1 MTDSDDTDM
10 QGDCIEIMVNVQ
22 YLSQQSQP
30 DNDEYVFAYTIK
42 IQNNGIEKCQ
52 LITRHWVITESDF
65 SVQEVHGEGVVGK
78 QPIIEPGKSF
88 EYTSAAILKSEV
100 GTMKGFYDMVTDDGR
115 VFKAAIPQF
124 TLSVPR
130 VLQ

>member
-1 MTDSDDTDM
+1 MTNTDETKFN
-10 QGDCIEIMVNVQ
+10 DRIEIKVNAQ

-30 DNDEYVFAYTIK
+30 DKDEYVFAYTIR
-42 IQNNGIEKCQ
+42 IQNNGTENCQ

-88 EYTSAAILKSEV
+88 EYTSAAVLKSEV
-100 GTMKGFYDMVTDDGR
+100 GTMKGSYDMVTDNGH

>member
-1 MTDSDDTDM
+1 MAKAHTENTNND
-10 QGDCIEIMVNVQ
+10 IEIKVKTH
-22 YLSQQSQP
+22 YLRQQSQP
-30 DNDEYVFAYTIK
+30 DNEKYVFAYTINIHNTGERK
-42 IQNNGIEKCQ
+42 YQ

-88 EYTSAAILKSEV
+88 EYTSAAILKTEV
-100 GTMKGFYDMVTDDGR
+100 GTMKGFYDMLDENGR

>member
-1 MTDSDDTDM
+1 MTDTDDSKHPD
-10 QGDCIEIMVNVQ
+10 DCIEIKVNAQ
-22 YLSQQSQP
+22 YLSRQSQP
-30 DNDEYVFAYTIK
+30 DRDEYVFAYTIT
-42 IQNNGIEKCQ
+42 IQNNGSENCQ

-100 GTMKGFYDMVTDDGR
+100 GHHEG
-115 VFKAAIPQF
+115 
-124 TLSVPR
+124 L
-130 VLQ
+130 L

>member
-1 MTDSDDTDM
+1 MIKHETEPSGDSID
-10 QGDCIEIMVNVQ
+10 IKVNAQ

-30 DNDEYVFAYTIK
+30 DKDEYVFAYTIR
-42 IQNNGIEKCQ
+42 IQNNGDQNCQ

-65 SVQEVHGEGVVGK
+65 SVQEVHGEGVVGQ

-88 EYTSAAILKSEV
+88 EYTSAAMLKSEV
-100 GTMKGFYDMVTDDGR
+100 GTMKGFYDMVTDSGH

>member
-1 MTDSDDTDM
+1 MTEELNKKCNT
-10 QGDCIEIMVNVQ
+10 IKIKVKTH
-22 YLSQQSQP
+22 YLKQQSQP
-30 DNDEYVFAYTIK
+30 DQNKYVFAYTIN
-42 IQNNGIEKCQ
+42 IRNNGDENCQ

-78 QPIIEPGKSF
+78 QPVIEPGKAF
-88 EYTSAAILKSEV
+88 EYTSAAVLKTEV
-100 GTMKGFYDMVTDDGR
+100 GTMKGFYDMLGENGAL
-115 VFKAAIPQF
+115 FKAAIPQF

>member
-1 MTDSDDTDM
+1 MTKDESIQQQENIDIKVHT
-10 QGDCIEIMVNVQ
+10 E
-22 YLSQQSQP
+22 YLETQSVP
-30 DNDEYVFAYTIK
+30 DEGKFVFAYTIT
-42 IQNNGIEKCQ
+42 IHNNSEQVCQ
-52 LITRHWVITESDF
+52 LISRHWVITESDF
-65 SVQEVHGEGVVGK
+65 SVQEVHGEGVIGK

-100 GTMKGFYDMVTDDGR
+100 GTMKGFYDMVSDNGR
-115 VFKAAIPQF
+115 IFKAAIPQF

>member
-1 MTDSDDTDM
+1 MIDRGTGSHGERIDIRIQS
-10 QGDCIEIMVNVQ
+10 Q
-22 YLSQQSQP
+22 YLVQQSQP
-30 DNDEYVFAYTIK
+30 EVNKYVFAYTIR
-42 IQNNGIEKCQ
+42 IQNNGDTNCQ

-78 QPIIEPGKSF
+78 QPIIEPGKCF
-88 EYTSAAILKSEV
+88 EYTSAAVLKTEV
-100 GTMKGFYDMVTDDGR
+100 GTMKGFYDLVSESGR
-115 VFKAAIPQF
+115 IFKAPIPQF

>member
-1 MTDSDDTDM
+1 MTKTTSRKTETVK
-10 QGDCIEIMVNVQ
+10 ITVKTH
-22 YLSQQSQP
+22 YLQQQSQP
-30 DNDEYVFAYTIK
+30 EDGKYVFAYTINIK
-42 IQNNGIEKCQ
+42 NNGTENCQ

-65 SVQEVHGEGVVGK
+65 SVQEVHGEGVIGK

-100 GTMKGFYDMVTDDGR
+100 GTMKGFYDMISANGAL
-115 VFKAAIPQF
+115 FKATIPQF

>member
-1 MTDSDDTDM
+1 MTKPEQTDNSH
-10 QGDCIEIMVNVQ
+10 CIEIEVNAQ
-22 YLSQQSQP
+22 YLSQQSEP
-30 DNDEYVFAYTIK
+30 DNNKYVFAYTIR
-42 IQNNGIEKCQ
+42 ILNNSEENCQ

-88 EYTSAAILKSEV
+88 EYSSAAVLKTEV
-100 GTMKGFYDMVTDDGR
+100 GTMKGFYDMVTQNGH

>member
-1 MTDSDDTDM
+1 MAKAHTENTNND
-10 QGDCIEIMVNVQ
+10 IEIKVKTH
-22 YLSQQSQP
+22 YLRQQSQP
-30 DNDEYVFAYTIK
+30 DNEKYVFAYTIN
-42 IQNNGIEKCQ
+42 IHNTGERKCQ

-88 EYTSAAILKSEV
+88 EYTSAAILKTEV
-100 GTMKGFYDMVTDDGR
+100 GTMKGFYDMLDENGR

>member
-1 MTDSDDTDM
+1 MTKPNETQID
-10 QGDCIEIMVNVQ
+10 DCIEIRVNAQ

-30 DNDEYVFAYTIK
+30 DKNEYVFAYTIR
-42 IQNNGIEKCQ
+42 IQNNGNENCQ

-65 SVQEVHGEGVVGK
+65 SIQEVHGEGVVGK

-88 EYTSAAILKSEV
+88 EYSSAAVLKSEV
-100 GTMKGFYDMVTDDGR
+100 GTMQGFYDMVTGNGY
-115 VFKAAIPQF
+115 VFKAAVPQF

>member
-1 MTDSDDTDM
+1 MTNSDEKKIN
-10 QGDCIEIMVNVQ
+10 GRIEINVNAQ

-30 DNDEYVFAYTIK
+30 DKHEYMFAYTIR
-42 IQNNGIEKCQ
+42 IQNHGNENCQ
-52 LITRHWVITESDF
+52 LISRHWVITESDF

-88 EYTSAAILKSEV
+88 EYTSAAVLKSEV
-100 GTMKGFYDMVTDDGR
+100 GTMKGFYDMVTDNGH

>member
-1 MTDSDDTDM
+1 MTETHPEDINH
-10 QGDCIEIMVNVQ
+10 GIEIKVKTH
-22 YLSQQSQP
+22 YLKQQSQP
-30 DNDEYVFAYTIK
+30 DNEKYVFAYTIN
-42 IQNNGIEKCQ
+42 ISNLGEHKCQ

-78 QPIIEPGKSF
+78 QPIIEPGQSF
-88 EYTSAAILKSEV
+88 EYTSAAILKTEV
-100 GTMKGFYDMVTDDGR
+100 GTMKGFYDMLGENGKL
-115 VFKAAIPQF
+115 FKAAIPQF

>member
-1 MTDSDDTDM
+1 MTETHAANINH
-10 QGDCIEIMVNVQ
+10 GIEIEVKTH
-22 YLSQQSQP
+22 YLKQQSQP
-30 DNDEYVFAYTIK
+30 DNEKYVFAYTIN
-42 IQNNGIEKCQ
+42 IRNVGAHKCQ

-88 EYTSAAILKSEV
+88 EYTSAAILKTEV
-100 GTMKGFYDMVTDDGR
+100 GTMKGFYDMLGENGQI
-115 VFKAAIPQF
+115 FKAAIPQF

>member
-1 MTDSDDTDM
+1 MTETHTENANH
-10 QGDCIEIMVNVQ
+10 GIEIKVKTH
-22 YLSQQSQP
+22 YLKQQSQP
-30 DNDEYVFAYTIK
+30 DNEKYVFAYTINISNVGK
-42 IQNNGIEKCQ
+42 HKCQ

-88 EYTSAAILKSEV
+88 EYTSAAILKTEV
-100 GTMKGFYDMVTDDGR
+100 GTMKGFYDMLDENGKL
-115 VFKAAIPQF
+115 FKTAIPQF

>member
-1 MTDSDDTDM
+1 MIKPNTEQSNES
-10 QGDCIEIMVNVQ
+10 IEIKVNAQ
-22 YLSQQSQP
+22 YLSQQSNP
-30 DNDEYVFAYTIK
+30 DKDEYVFAYTIK
-42 IQNNGIEKCQ
+42 IQNNSDENCQ

-88 EYTSAAILKSEV
+88 EYTSAAVLKSEV
-100 GTMKGFYDMVTDDGR
+100 GTMKGFYDMVTDNGH